1 MARDSYRDEY
11 FTSSEIRW
19 LARQTSLSINLL
31 NQNIFNNHNL
41 KLIYNTTVVFP
52 PPKVNITYSAE
63 EGLLTI
69 DNSANNFSIGFE
81 LLDPSSEPAN
91 RIGFKTTV
99 YNDKKTYYN
108 FSSLYPFVDKT
119 FNMVIAFAHNLCFLT
134 PIDNLYKINGE
145 NLNKTGFLKYPIHD
159 QTPNYVSISPYV
171 IYNDSANTDNL
182 KFVGFPEYK
191 INKGKTKEDII
202 LNGYCDVKISQKPVD
217 QYNLPYT
224 IANYKNNKE
233 LNLVN
238 YCLPLFNNFDNPLY
252 DNLQIKYEDNILY
265 LKTPWENGKYKIG
278 KISFNPE
285 TEKLICYQLAP
296 ITTEPITADRVEDQY
311 QIPWIKNITTNI
323 KCIDDKQTFK
333 SFIAYHVSSSV
344 FCLNENWNINCDFQY
359 NIQQVFFRNLTPNNT
374 YNTLNNISDSLL
386 DSKEWQ
392 FLISYSNLTKTT
404 TVDHTWSYDPNG
416 TNNSLDYG
424 LFKIDGQSYTSY
436 DLNHKDKWDNL
447 TQNGYVST
455 YQYGSSNFGYIL
467 RGYKASITFKIQNF
481 PNFRGKYISFSTVGI
496 YDINNH
502 TRTGGTE
509 SNFTGTHWYGTNNDH
524 KNYGVDKDSAI
535 KYGFIESGTN
545 FNGQSLLLKHNLL
558 RVKNRGLIYRQGG
571 SQPQVKNYN
580 WTIQNGISSTVVGFS
595 RYVDISIDKNSSLG
609 LYALWLQTDDTSKQ
623 IIWKEYFE

>member
-159 QTPNYVSISPYV
+159 QTPNYVSTSPYV
-171 IYNDSANTDNL
+171 VYNDSANTDNL

-191 INKGKTKEDII
+191 INKGKIKEDII
-202 LNGYCDVKISQKPVD
+202 LNGYCDVKISQGQVN
-217 QYNLPYT
+217 QYNLPYN
-224 IANYKNNKE
+224 IAGHKNNKE

-252 DNLQIKYEDNILY
+252 DNLQIKYENDTLY
-265 LKTPWENGKYKIG
+265 LKTPSENGKYKIG
-278 KISFNPE
+278 TISFNPE
-285 TEKLICYQLAP
+285 TERLICYRLSP
-296 ITTEPITADRVEDQY
+296 ITTEPITADRAEDEY
-311 QIPWIKNITTNI
+311 RIPWIKDIITNI
-323 KCIDDKQTFK
+323 NCKDEKQTFK
-333 SFIAYHVSSSV
+333 NFIAYNVSNSV
-344 FCLNENWNINCDFQY
+344 FCLNENWNINCDFH
-359 NIQQVFFRNLTPNNT
+359 
-374 YNTLNNISDSLL
+374 YNTQRVVFASLMPDNSYTTLGNISSSFL
-386 DSKEWQ
+386 DSEEWN
-392 FLISYSNLTKTT
+392 FLISYTNLTKTIV
-404 TVDHTWSYDPNG
+404 VDHTWSYDHNG
-416 TNNSLDYG
+416 TSSSLGYG
-424 LFKIDGQSYTSY
+424 LFKIDNHSY
-436 DLNHKDKWDNL
+436 DVSDFRKGGTWDNL
-447 TQNGYVST
+447 TQNGYMST
-455 YQYGSSNFGYIL
+455 YQYGSSDFGYIL

-481 PNFRGKYISFSTVGI
+481 PTFRGKYINFSTNGI

-502 TRTGGTE
+502 TYIE
-509 SNFTGTHWYGTNNDH
+509 GTHWYGTTDD
-524 KNYGVDKDSAI
+524 KNYGVDKDNAI
-535 KYGFIESGTN
+535 KYGFIESGSD
-545 FNGQSLLLKHNLL
+545 FNGQSLLLTHNLL

-571 SQPQVKNYN
+571 NQPKVKNHN
-580 WTIQNGISSTVVGFS
+580 WTFYNGNRRITVGFS

-609 LYALWLQTDDTSKQ
+609 LYALWLQTDDTTKQ
-623 IIWKEYFE
+623 ITWREYLE